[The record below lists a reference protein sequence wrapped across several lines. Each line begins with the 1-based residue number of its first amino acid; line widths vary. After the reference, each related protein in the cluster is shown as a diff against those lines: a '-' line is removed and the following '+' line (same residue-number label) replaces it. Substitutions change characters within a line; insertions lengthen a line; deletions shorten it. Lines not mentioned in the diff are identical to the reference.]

1 MRAAEWAAWTR
12 TLPWRIALILGVGA
26 AGGVFGSL
34 LAPRLSLVLGT
45 LAAVA
50 AGAGLRFRPSP
61 DAKATE
67 QVGQAAVEASGEA
80 SFTPK
85 NSDEAAR
92 SGGQQRRSASRRSG
106 GGKTTRGSKRG
117 TRSRS
122 SKDAGK

>member
-1 MRAAEWAAWTR
+1 
-12 TLPWRIALILGVGA
+12 VGQ
-26 AGGVFGSL
+26 V
-34 LAPRLSLVLGT
+34 T
-45 LAAVA
+45 
-50 AGAGLRFRPSP
+50 
-61 DAKATE
+61 AKATE
-67 QVGQAAVEASGEA
+67 QVSQAAVEASGKA

-106 GGKTTRGSKRG
+106 GEKTTRGSKQG